1 MAEYYSPQKQLLDL
15 MSSGTKGEQESKV
28 PPNNEKKTE
37 DDPFD
42 IRLRLDRSETHSLGV
57 VCLPENIQGMKIDT
71 FKPSNPSA
79 TFDDESIVWKSYASD
94 KLLTRQFKS
103 KKTQVDTDCYFM
115 MVEHKANNTILVSPV
130 SNYFIFDPHVPLK
143 TQNLSSKTDS
153 IEERLKRIVRTEDE
167 DTKTATV
174 SNIMKMRKTTEST
187 KTNYGWDY
195 KNEELSDD
203 ENMPTVARTEDSQE
217 DPFYNKDLTNYG
229 HHVKTLLMKQE
240 EEEVDEELKQFSD
253 DDDESQV
260 SGSSKVK
267 GDSQQS
273 VPEMSFSDRVIE
285 YIKENK
291 KVTIKSILVHFN
303 IKEKNEDF
311 RTLQSV
317 IQKMCTMTSEERDG
331 KTTKYISLK

>member
-1 MAEYYSPQKQLLDL
+1 MSEYCSPQKQLFDL
-15 MSSGTKGEQESKV
+15 TPSGPKGEQESKA
-28 PPNNEKKTE
+28 PSNNEKKTD
-37 DDPFD
+37 DDPFN

-57 VCLPENIQGMKIDT
+57 VCLPENIQGMKIDM
-71 FKPSNPSA
+71 FKPSDPSA
-79 TFDDESIVWKSYASD
+79 TFDDESIVWKSYAND

-103 KKTQVDTDCYFM
+103 RKTQVDTDCYFM

-130 SNYFIFDPHVPLK
+130 SNYFIFDPHIPLK
-143 TQNLSSKTDS
+143 TQNLSNKTDS

-167 DTKTATV
+167 DTKTTTV
-174 SNIMKMRKTTEST
+174 PNVMKMRKTTEST
-187 KTNYGWDY
+187 KANYGWDY

-273 VPEMSFSDRVIE
+273 APELSFSDRVIE

-317 IQKMCTMTSEERDG
+317 IQKMCTMSTEQRDG